1 MFWNQAGVR
10 IFLVKVYI
18 FTGLLKRYFYRKIG
32 KPVWA
37 KKIFNIEKRGD
48 SVKSIECFF
57 VCNEF
62 FWMQKKKI
70 FQKKSFSENFPNQG
84 KYLRRFPFSA

>member
-37 KKIFNIEKRGD
+37 KKIFYIEKRGD
-48 SVKSIECFF
+48 SVKSIECFSSAMSF
-57 VCNEF
+57 SGC
-62 FWMQKKKI
+62 KR
-70 FQKKSFSENFPNQG
+70 KKSFEKVFQRTFQIKENT
-84 KYLRRFPFSA
+84 

>member
-37 KKIFNIEKRGD
+37 KKIFYIEKRGD

-70 FQKKSFSENFPNQG
+70 FRKSFSENFPNQG
-84 KYLRRFPFSA
+84 KYLRRFPFFA